1 MSLGPQEVPFPPG
14 SKEAIVNDSQTS
26 FPLNPDVPQKPYET
40 APQETM
46 TNELKV
52 NLICHR

>member
-26 FPLNPDVPQKPYET
+26 FPLNPDVPQKLYET